1 MTEKAKSGEPE
12 NIVYV
17 KSGEDEFTDEEL
29 QNVSGG
35 ARPKSKTIRDID
47 KGGGGR
53 PDTDVGF

>member
-12 NIVYV
+12 YVAYV

-35 ARPKSKTIRDID
+35 AKPRSKTIKDID
-47 KGGGGR
+47 KGGGGT